1 MTRRIARLA
10 VFVAVFLMTAGF
22 DQGTKQWARTLPTS
36 PADCT
41 VAELAAHRCSGVPQ
55 PVIDGYWDWELA
67 MNRGAAFSSFVGGA
81 GTQIAL
87 SLIAMGALI
96 VLGVA
101 AARTRPEERVRR
113 LGYALIAGGALGNL
127 IDRLRDGAVTDFVR
141 WRYHEVT
148 WPIFNL
154 ADAALLIGGAFLVI
168 EAARAYVRDR
178 RSAPAA

>member
-1 MTRRIARLA
+1 M
-10 VFVAVFLMTAGF
+10 FVVVSLLTAGF
-22 DQGTKQWARTLPTS
+22 DQGSKEWARSLPTT
-36 PADCT
+36 PADCS
-41 VAELAAHRCSGVPQ
+41 VADLAAHRCAGVPQ

-81 GTQIAL
+81 PTQVVL
-87 SLIAMGALI
+87 SLIAIVALV

-101 AARTRPEERVRR
+101 AARTRPEEGLRR

-141 WRYHEVT
+141 WRYQDMA

-154 ADAALLIGGAFLVI
+154 ADAALLVGGALLVI
-168 EAARAYVRDR
+168 DAARTYVRDR
-178 RSAPAA
+178 RPARPA